1 MVSRTSYLH
10 STFEIVHWKPLI
22 VAFQNKPNHQ
32 GSKFST
38 PFEREKNLVKVQY
51 IALRN
56 LHKFVLKCWKT
67 LKNWLPWGSQGG
79 PNDNENIANKKS
91 NYKIDFW
98 MIYWFLKVFFFG
110 CLNVSHCDET
120 NIMLLICTLNL

>member
-1 MVSRTSYLH
+1 MVSRTSYWH

-38 PFEREKNLVKVQY
+38 PFAREKNLVKVQY

-67 LKNWLPWGSQGG
+67 LKNWLPCLEAAKGDLMSILQIRKVIIKFIFGWFT
-79 PNDNENIANKKS
+79 
-91 NYKIDFW
+91 DFSRFFLFG
-98 MIYWFLKVFFFG
+98 FLK
-110 CLNVSHCDET
+110 VSHCDET
-120 NIMLLICTLNL
+120 NIMLLICTLN